1 MNHSNLPSK
10 LKDIKNQIFLNNCYD
25 PINGKYVKKVWAH
38 KLTKLK
44 REKRDLIWEYY
55 KYRKRWSVTYR
66 MKESFQKNVKEV
78 TLIYFDDP
86 TPHRFTIT
94 REHMDIMK
102 AYDRKVA
109 HTLSLKLTIKTPN
122 DENTGFKWV
131 MITKDRFNNLV
142 LSDKFNEENQYDK
155 INNETEV
162 EINNDHQNDNQ
173 NDNETEEELT
183 NDNEPKEEIQ
193 GDDDQDD
200 NETEEELTNDNNQDN
215 EPKEEMQDDDEDII
229 KFDDVNDYAEDE
241 KINDDQNDVSD
252 KEDPVPNIDIN
263 NMPNVVRTNDGITRS
278 IGNMV
283 QDIMQLIQNDYN
295 LKQYNIVNI
304 NDHIWLNMTLKA
316 KDGKII
322 FLKKLRV
329 IKETTKDL
337 LNKGFTLSDGTV
349 VHLFWTEST
358 RNKKKRRNVHK
369 DDPPTDNTKKSKK
382 QRRRAKRETR
392 AKKGHIHMKILYKK
406 N

>member
-10 LKDIKNQIFLNNCYD
+10 LKGIKNQIFLNNCYD

-66 MKESFQKNVKEV
+66 MKESYQKNVREV
-78 TLIYFDDP
+78 TLVYFDDP

-94 REHMDIMK
+94 REHMDTMK
-102 AYDRKVA
+102 AYDRAVN

-122 DENTGFKWV
+122 EQKTGFRWE
-131 MITKDRFNNLV
+131 MITKDQFNGLS
-142 LSDKFNEENQYDK
+142 LSDKIADDPIKVDTHDDAVTDDTVNIPIIESESLEEFEESGDADSQDAEQSSPDLSDEQ
-155 INNETEV
+155 IV
-162 EINNDHQNDNQ
+162 EISAPEQP
-173 NDNETEEELT
+173 E
-183 NDNEPKEEIQ
+183 
-193 GDDDQDD
+193 DDQD
-200 NETEEELTNDNNQDN
+200 Q
-215 EPKEEMQDDDEDII
+215 DEDNI
-229 KFDDVNDYAEDE
+229 KFDDVNDHAAEE
-241 KINDDQNDVSD
+241 ALNDDQNDLSD
-252 KEDPVPNIDIN
+252 VEDPVPNIDFN
-263 NMPNVVRTNDGITRS
+263 NLPDVIRTNDGITRS

-283 QDIMQLIQNDYN
+283 QDIMQLIHNDYN
-295 LKQYNIVNI
+295 LKQYKLVNI
-304 NDHIWLNMTLKA
+304 NDHIWLNLTLKA

-329 IKETTKDL
+329 IKEVTKEL
-337 LNKGFTLSDGTV
+337 LNKGFTLPDGSV
-349 VHLFWTEST
+349 VHLYWTEAT

-369 DDPPTDNTKKSKK
+369 DEPPTDNTKKSKK
-382 QRRRAKRETR
+382 QRRRVKRDMR
-392 AKKGHIHMKILYKK
+392 AKKGHIHMKIFHKK

>member
-10 LKDIKNQIFLNNCYD
+10 LKGIKNQIFLNNCYD

-66 MKESFQKNVKEV
+66 MKESFQKNVREV
-78 TLIYFDDP
+78 TLVYFDDP

-102 AYDRKVA
+102 AYDRAVN

-122 DENTGFKWV
+122 EQKTGFRWAMV
-131 MITKDRFNNLV
+131 TKDQFNALP
-142 LSDKFNEENQYDK
+142 LSDKIADDPIKVDTHDDVKTDDTINIPIIESEIESESESLEELDESDDSQ
-155 INNETEV
+155 EV
-162 EINNDHQNDNQ
+162 E
-173 NDNETEEELT
+173 LS
-183 NDNEPKEEIQ
+183 NEPVPELSVPELLVPELPE
-193 GDDDQDD
+193 
-200 NETEEELTNDNNQDN
+200 NEQ
-215 EPKEEMQDDDEDII
+215 DEDNI
-229 KFDDVNDYAEDE
+229 KFDDVNDHAAEE
-241 KINDDQNDVSD
+241 AINDDQNDPSD
-252 KEDPVPNIDIN
+252 IEDPVPNIDFN
-263 NMPNVVRTNDGITRS
+263 NLPDVVRTDDGVTRS

-283 QDIMQLIQNDYN
+283 QDIMQIIQDDYN
-295 LKQYNIVNI
+295 LKQYKLVNI

-329 IKETTKDL
+329 IKEMTKEL
-337 LNKGFTLSDGTV
+337 LEKGFTLPDGSV
-349 VHLFWTEST
+349 VHLYWTEAT

-369 DDPPTDNTKKSKK
+369 DEPPTDNTKKSKK
-382 QRRRAKRETR
+382 QRRRVKRDMR
-392 AKKGHIHMKILYKK
+392 AKKGHIHMKIFFKK